1 MRASKHGRGPGTHPL
16 GERKERWGTPLGV
29 PGEQARAGKEA
40 GHTTHLGSSAQ
51 IHFVRIYTADFF
63 SKTTCCFCDIFVPPK
78 GNVQNKPAQSVAV
91 TQGVFLGKI
100 CMFPPR
106 VSGSPSHQDAGLLGT
121 WRRRRAG
128 LQAPAEACGVP
139 ARTWRHRRTRRLPDG
154 LRPQGKPGVRSEPC
168 SVVISRASQALVRHW
183 RTKKFAER
191 KREAV

>member
-16 GERKERWGTPLGV
+16 EERKERWGTPLGV

-100 CMFPPR
+100 CMFPSR
-106 VSGSPSHQDAGLLGT
+106 VSGSPSH
-121 WRRRRAG
+121 RRTLAFWGPGDGGERGCRHPQKRVG
-128 LQAPAEACGVP
+128 HPPARGDTGVP
-139 ARTWRHRRTRRLPDG
+139 AGSPMASVRRGNPESG
-154 LRPQGKPGVRSEPC
+154 ANPAP
-168 SVVISRASQALVRHW
+168 
-183 RTKKFAER
+183 
-191 KREAV
+191 